1 MQSREENELLTRVGP
16 GTPMGDLMRRYWM
29 PVLLSP
35 ELERGGRPKRVRL
48 LGEDLVALRARS
60 GRVGL
65 LGEFCSHRG
74 ASLYFGRNEEAGLRC
89 VYHGWQFGLDGQC
102 LDMPNEPA
110 ESSVPDKVRH
120 CAYPCAVRGG
130 VIWAFM
136 GPASSPPSLPDLEW
150 ALVPEAQRFVSK
162 FYQECN
168 YLQALEGGI
177 DPAHISFLHGV
188 VDGGDEGLRRLDRA
202 AAGFALAAQLERAPR
217 IEVVD
222 TSYGALIAARRDAG
236 DGRYY
241 WRITQFHMPFHTMPP
256 TDPKADPVM
265 HSHVWIP
272 VDDENLVNWCVS
284 WHPTRALT
292 AEERDSMGAG
302 LSIHIT
308 TYVEPTDEPYG
319 DIRPLANRRNDY
331 LIDWQAHQTQKFFG
345 VPGVGAQDKAITESQ
360 RPIYDRTRERLG
372 RADLGLIRI
381 RKRLLD
387 AALALR
393 ERGTPPPGMEPRS
406 FLIRPASVLL
416 PKDVPWIEG
425 AREQLVA
432 SAMDAVPSRPTPA
445 PPPGAR

>member
-16 GTPMGDLMRRYWM
+16 GTPMGDLLRQYWM
-29 PVLLSP
+29 PALLSS
-35 ELERGGRPKRVRL
+35 ELERGSRVKRVRL
-48 LGEDLVALRARS
+48 LGEDLVALRTRD
-60 GRVGL
+60 GHVGL

-102 LDMPNEPA
+102 VDMPNEPP
-110 ESSVPDKVRH
+110 ESSFQDKVRH
-120 CAYPCAVRGG
+120 CAYPCAERGG
-130 VIWAFM
+130 VIWTYM
-136 GPASSPPSLPDLEW
+136 GPSDPPPSLPDLEW
-150 ALVPEAQRFVSK
+150 ALVPDGQRFVSK

-168 YLQALEGGI
+168 YLQALEGGL
-177 DPAHISFLHGV
+177 DPAHLSFLHGV
-188 VDGGDEGLRRLDRA
+188 VDAGDEDLRRLEKA
-202 AAGFALAAQLERAPR
+202 AAGFALAAQLEKAPQ

-236 DGRYY
+236 EGRYY

-256 TDPKADPVM
+256 TDPTADPVL

-272 VDDENLVNWCVS
+272 VDDEHLVNWCIS
-284 WHPTRALT
+284 WHPTRALAT
-292 AEERDSMGAG
+292 TELDAMRAG
-302 LSIHIT
+302 LSIHIPS
-308 TYVEPTDEPYG
+308 YAEPTDEPYG

-331 LIDWQAHQTQKFFG
+331 LIDWQAHRSPKFFG

-372 RADLGLIRI
+372 RAGLGIIRI
-381 RKRLLD
+381 RKRLMD

-393 ERGTPPPGMEPRS
+393 AHGTAPPGLEPGS
-406 FLIRPASVLL
+406 FLIRPASMLL
-416 PKDVPWIEG
+416 PKDVPWTDG

-432 SAMDAVPSRPTPA
+432 RSIGSVGR
-445 PPPGAR
+445 